1 MNLTCSDNKNYNTSS
16 LPTVPHLLVELLNL
30 CHQEDA
36 GFDKFAEM
44 IGKDAGLTSRVLH
57 IANTPAFRQWNDVS
71 DLRRFL
77 IVLGMHNLKTIV
89 TTAAIEQFFS
99 QFSNAFNHQ
108 LRQIWMRSICCANL
122 CERLARLLAYHKPG
136 EAFLAGLLHQS
147 GMLILM
153 MNAGDNYLE
162 LLDNYYETPY
172 SFCEQEKALLQIDH
186 CELGALL
193 AQSWKLDSFI
203 ADAIQFQRAPA
214 DELRSAP
221 TLIKILAVAA
231 RFTGSRKPDD
241 NPTALARATELLG
254 LTSETALTCLQE
266 ALEKSTAML
275 TVLKIPDAAS
285 LIIQQRESGQLP
297 EDKKSAPQL
306 REAVRRVALSRAAA
320 PDISK
325 DLLTF
330 AKQVRISFCS
340 VFPLQQLLLLHYDE
354 KKNHIIPV
362 NDLGL
367 HQLDDLVWEESDKS
381 SRIVAA
387 LNSGSETTLTTDGS
401 TIADRQLLRLLDSS
415 TASLIPL
422 IDQNK
427 KIGLMALGLGREQS
441 PLAISDKALL
451 SLFCVEIARRHAA
464 LNKALGNSLGMGA
477 NRFRELVHEISNPL
491 SIINNYLYVL
501 GKKLH
506 QEDAAQEQLRIISE
520 EIDRIGRILLHAG
533 ETTSG
538 AKSSQDITN
547 INELITELDRIL
559 TNSLYTSGH
568 IQSVLHLDRTLPP
581 VRCSADKLK
590 QVLINL
596 LKNAAEVL
604 GSGGIIQVS
613 TRDNIFQDQQSF
625 IEITVKDNGPGI
637 APAVL
642 PSLFS
647 PVVSTKEGHS
657 GLGLVVVNT
666 LVKEMGGSISCF
678 SSPGA
683 GTEFKILLPRE
694 IT

>member
-1 MNLTCSDNKNYNTSS
+1 MNITCSDKKSYNISN

-44 IGKDAGLTSRVLH
+44 IGKDTGLTSRVMH

-89 TTAAIEQFFS
+89 TTSAIEQFFY
-99 QFSNAFNHQ
+99 QFSSAFNHQ
-108 LRQIWMRSICCANL
+108 LRQIWVRSICCANL
-122 CERLARLLAYHKPG
+122 CERLARLLNYHKPG
-136 EAFLAGLLHQS
+136 EAFFAGLLHQS

-153 MNAGDNYLE
+153 MNDCDNYLQ
-162 LLDNYYETPY
+162 LLDSYYETPY
-172 SFCEQEKALLQIDH
+172 SFCEQERALLQIDH

-203 ADAIQFQRAPA
+203 ADAIQFQRAPT

-254 LTSETALTCLQE
+254 LTSETALTCLHE
-266 ALEKSTAML
+266 ALDKSIAML
-275 TVLKIPDAAS
+275 TALSIPDAAS
-285 LIIQQRESGQLP
+285 LINQQQESGLLS

-320 PDISK
+320 PGLSK
-325 DLLTF
+325 DMITF

-340 VFPLQQLLLLHYDE
+340 VFPLQQLLLLRYDE
-354 KKNHIIPV
+354 KKNCVIPI

-367 HQLDDLVWEESDKS
+367 HQLEDLVWEESDNKS
-381 SRIVAA
+381 QIIAA
-387 LNSGSETTLTTDGS
+387 LNSGREETLTTDGS
-401 TIADRQLLRLLDSS
+401 TIADRQLLRLLDST
-415 TASLIPL
+415 TATLIPL
-422 IDQNK
+422 IDQNT
-427 KIGLMALGLGREQS
+427 KIGVIALGLGREKS
-441 PLAISDKALL
+441 PLAATDKALL
-451 SLFCVEIARRHAA
+451 SLFCEEVARRHAA
-464 LNKALGNSLGMGA
+464 LNKTLDNSLGMGA
-477 NRFRELVHEISNPL
+477 NRFRQLVHEISNPL

-506 QEDAAQEQLRIISE
+506 QEDAAQEELRTISE
-520 EIDRIGRILLHAG
+520 EIERIGRILLHAR
-533 ETTSG
+533 ENTSG
-538 AKSSQDITN
+538 VISSQDITN
-547 INELITELDRIL
+547 INELISELDRIL
-559 TNSLYTSGH
+559 KNSLYTSGH
-568 IQSVLHLDRTLPP
+568 IQSVLQLDRTLPP

-604 GSGGIIQVS
+604 EFGGTIQVF
-613 TRDNIFQDQQSF
+613 TRDNIFQDQQRLV
-625 IEITVKDNGPGI
+625 EITVKDNGPGI
-637 APAVL
+637 TPTIL
-642 PSLFS
+642 QNLFT

-678 SSPGA
+678 SSPA
-683 GTEFKILLPRE
+683 TGTEFKILLPRE
-694 IT
+694 IA

>member
-1 MNLTCSDNKNYNTSS
+1 MNITCSDKKSYNISN

-44 IGKDAGLTSRVLH
+44 IGKDTGLTSRVMH

-89 TTAAIEQFFS
+89 TTSAIEQFFY
-99 QFSNAFNHQ
+99 QFSSAFNHQ
-108 LRQIWMRSICCANL
+108 LRQIWVRSICCANL
-122 CERLARLLAYHKPG
+122 CERLARLLNYHKPG
-136 EAFLAGLLHQS
+136 EAFFAGLLHQS

-153 MNAGDNYLE
+153 MNDCDNYLQ
-162 LLDNYYETPY
+162 LLDSYYETPY
-172 SFCEQEKALLQIDH
+172 SFCEQERALLQIDH

-203 ADAIQFQRAPA
+203 ADAIQFQRAPT

-254 LTSETALTCLQE
+254 LTSETALTCLHE
-266 ALEKSTAML
+266 ALDKSIAML
-275 TVLKIPDAAS
+275 TALSIPDAAS
-285 LIIQQRESGQLP
+285 LINQQQESGLLS

-306 REAVRRVALSRAAA
+306 HEAVRRVALSRAAA
-320 PDISK
+320 PGLSK
-325 DLLTF
+325 DMITF

-340 VFPLQQLLLLHYDE
+340 VFPLQQLLLLRYDE
-354 KKNHIIPV
+354 KKNCVIPI

-367 HQLDDLVWEESDKS
+367 HQLEDLVWEESDKKS
-381 SRIVAA
+381 QIIAA
-387 LNSGSETTLTTDGS
+387 LNSGREETLTTDGS
-401 TIADRQLLRLLDSS
+401 TIADRQLLRLLDST
-415 TASLIPL
+415 TATLIPL
-422 IDQNK
+422 IDQNT
-427 KIGLMALGLGREQS
+427 KIGVIALGLGREKS
-441 PLAISDKALL
+441 PLAATDKALL
-451 SLFCVEIARRHAA
+451 SLFCEEVARRHAA
-464 LNKALGNSLGMGA
+464 LNKTLDNSLGMGA
-477 NRFRELVHEISNPL
+477 NRFRQLVHEISNPL

-506 QEDAAQEQLRIISE
+506 QEDAAQEELRTISE
-520 EIDRIGRILLHAG
+520 EIERIGRILLHAR
-533 ETTSG
+533 ENTSG
-538 AKSSQDITN
+538 VISSQDITN
-547 INELITELDRIL
+547 INELISELDRIL
-559 TNSLYTSGH
+559 KNSLYTSGH
-568 IQSVLHLDRTLPP
+568 IQSVLQLDRTLPP

-604 GSGGIIQVS
+604 EFGGTIQVF
-613 TRDNIFQDQQSF
+613 TRDNIFQDQQRLV
-625 IEITVKDNGPGI
+625 EITVKDNGPGI
-637 APAVL
+637 APTIL
-642 PSLFS
+642 QNLFT

-678 SSPGA
+678 SSPA
-683 GTEFKILLPRE
+683 TGTEFKILLPRE
-694 IT
+694 IA